1 MCLFIVI
8 SCEKCEHCTQATQHQ
23 TSLSSP
29 CMMNHLI
36 NDTHVLGDIIV
47 LHFFSLSYRHWW
59 QSWSLTPSL
68 RSLRAYAHDE
78 EISLLSCVSAFISLQ
93 SAIFSEMS
101 TIQILQRQRPVS
113 IFFPMFAPSQERPQ
127 DPRKEGNAPKDRPP
141 WKNLPRG
148 KFTEITME
156 CSDSASSIAA
166 YKKRDSA
173 GTLLVDI
180 AMSDAGGGKAEE
192 PCHEPAA
199 ASSSKPQE
207 DSFSEVPAAFGTL
220 CISYKFFQLKGVCF
234 LVWDS
239 C

>member
-1 MCLFIVI
+1 
-8 SCEKCEHCTQATQHQ
+8 
-23 TSLSSP
+23 
-29 CMMNHLI
+29 
-36 NDTHVLGDIIV
+36 
-47 LHFFSLSYRHWW
+47 
-59 QSWSLTPSL
+59 
-68 RSLRAYAHDE
+68 
-78 EISLLSCVSAFISLQ
+78 
-93 SAIFSEMS
+93 
-101 TIQILQRQRPVS
+101 
-113 IFFPMFAPSQERPQ
+113 MFAPSQERPQ

-234 LVWDS
+234 LV
-239 C
+239 